1 MVGKRCSTG
10 TYRPTR
16 GVLGPIG
23 YVCCPYGV
31 LIPGEIGLP
40 VQYWA
45 FHPLYLL
52 HIGVIPVRIGLSTY
66 AGGLQQHHIGLPGSG
81 VPLQFA
87 TIRAFFGQYRAYSGR
102 NRPIH
107 VPGESLKQMDLAGA
121 PPTIA
126 YRARKHRLCTFKCI
140 NNTSIPLDARLA
152 HSLSE
157 VF

>member
-45 FHPLYLL
+45 VHPLYLL

-66 AGGLQQHHIGLPGSG
+66 AGGLQQHHICLPGSG

-87 TIRAFFGQYRAYSGR
+87 SIRAFFGQYRAYSGR

-107 VPGESLKQMDLAGA
+107 LPSGLFRRRDDHRAQ
-121 PPTIA
+121 
-126 YRARKHRLCTFKCI
+126 YRARKHRLCTFKYI
-140 NNTSIPLDARLA
+140 NNTSVRLDVHLA

-157 VF
+157 GF